1 MVTGSPAPA
10 PGERDALAVVAAGRG
25 DQPGAV
31 ATPETRSRSMKLR
44 PPRTLNA
51 PVGVWFSC
59 LTQVSVRVTCSS
71 SGQRYAGVGGT
82 CRATTLRA

>member
-1 MVTGSPAPA
+1 MVTGSPPWRPA
-10 PGERDALAVVAAGRG
+10 NAMLWPWLPRVAETSPAG
-25 DQPGAV
+25 
-31 ATPETRSRSMKLR
+31 ATPETRSRSMKLS

-59 LTQVSVRVTCSS
+59 LTQVSVRVKCSS
-71 SGQRYAGVGGT
+71 SGQRYVGVGGT